1 VEQARESLTN
11 SDDGDCPYILRRT
24 FREQV
29 KAVWRTLSN
38 ELCLLKE
45 TQSIPDLIVSVL
57 FHCDMEPVFVSMKL
71 LRQI

>member
-1 VEQARESLTN
+1 VKQARESLT
-11 SDDGDCPYILRRT
+11 DWEDGDYPYILRRT
-24 FREQV
+24 FSEQV

-45 TQSIPDLIVSVL
+45 TQSIPHLIVSVL
-57 FHCDMEPVFVSMKL
+57 FHSDMEPVFVSMKL